1 VFRSLFLVGVL
12 GACGEPVAPV
22 YSDVPTVALTEDDE
36 LRAGEQVSIT
46 AGVLNEQ
53 LFNELEAGDP
63 LHIIN
68 GFQGG
73 TWVHVSIRVTGMRS
87 RGRIDASLGEGVG
100 ETAFELKLIRTAQGF
115 MEAHDIP
122 IPVRGDVDDL
132 VGQEAV
138 LQLTYT
144 SREEVIDLALPV
156 VLERG

>member
-1 VFRSLFLVGVL
+1 VRWFAVL
-12 GACGEPVAPV
+12 IALNACGEAPAPI

-36 LRAGEQVSIT
+36 RRAGEERSLT

-53 LFNELEAGDP
+53 LFNVIEAGDP

-73 TWVHVSIRVTGMRS
+73 TWVHISVRVTGMRS
-87 RGRIDASLGEGVG
+87 RGRIEASLGEAVG

-132 VGQEAV
+132 VGRDAI
-138 LQLTYT
+138 LHITYT
-144 SREEVIDLALPV
+144 SRDEAIDLDLPV

>member
-1 VFRSLFLVGVL
+1 VRWFAVLVAL
-12 GACGEPVAPV
+12 NACGEVPAPI
-22 YSDVPTVALTEDDE
+22 YRDVPTVALTEDDE
-36 LRAGEQVSIT
+36 RHVGEEKTLT

-53 LFNELEAGDP
+53 LFDAVKAGDA

-73 TWVHVSIRVTGMRS
+73 TWVHISVRITGMRS
-87 RGRIDASLGEGVG
+87 RGRIVASLGEAVG

-122 IPVRGDVDDL
+122 IPVRGDIDDL
-132 VGQEAV
+132 IGRDAT
-138 LQLTYT
+138 LHITYT
-144 SREEVIDLALPV
+144 SREEALDLELPV